1 LRCDTPP
8 PQKYSP
14 LNLEK
19 TNIVR
24 GIRRWGDEKFG
35 FKHHWKILMEL
46 FLIWVALS
54 ALCAWFS
61 VKKGRGFWGVFIVSF
76 IFSPLVGLIV
86 LLLLK
91 PNQAQDN
98 AEL

>member
-1 LRCDTPP
+1 
-8 PQKYSP
+8 
-14 LNLEK
+14 
-19 TNIVR
+19 
-24 GIRRWGDEKFG
+24 
-35 FKHHWKILMEL
+35 MEL

-76 IFSPLVGLIV
+76 VFSPIIGLIA

-91 PNQAQDN
+91 PEEAQDGTD
-98 AEL
+98 